1 MGDINQIEET
11 NKINREI
18 RADNLVRETKALT
31 TARLAKI
38 LVDLFGSD
46 KPFEKIGARAGQ
58 EIEIYFEAW
67 DEFITFILTSDRKNF
82 DCYTQKAKDP
92 ISKVVFKVREE
103 NVLQVF
109 SDIVRSKSNIF
120 GLLKL
125 LKYLIPGKIKIKG
138 SFIAAIKFARCI
150 MIGKHTIYKTNK

>member
-1 MGDINQIEET
+1 M
-11 NKINREI
+11 NRGI

-46 KPFEKIGARAGQ
+46 KPFKKIGTRAGQ
-58 EIEIYFEAW
+58 EIEIYFKEW
-67 DEFITFILTSDRKNF
+67 DEFITFILTSERKNF
-82 DCYTQKAKDP
+82 DCYAQKAKDP
-92 ISKVVFKVREE
+92 ISKVIFRVKEE

-109 SDIVRSKSNIF
+109 SDIVRSKSNLF

-125 LKYLIPGKIKIKG
+125 LKYLVPRKIKIKG
-138 SFIAAIKFARCI
+138 SYIAAIKFARCI
-150 MIGKHTIYKTNK
+150 MIGKHSVYKTNK